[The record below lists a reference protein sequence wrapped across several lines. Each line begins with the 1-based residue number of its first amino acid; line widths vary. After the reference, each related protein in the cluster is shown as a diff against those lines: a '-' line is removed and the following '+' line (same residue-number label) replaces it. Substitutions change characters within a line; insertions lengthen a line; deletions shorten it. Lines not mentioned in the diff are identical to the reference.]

1 MIHEFKFRVYSF
13 SDKSFIYFDVYEGVS
28 GIAGGVSEPQQ
39 YTGLKDKNDKEI
51 YEGDLIRGMFD
62 FGPAGFRELMLP
74 VCWHNI
80 QGYQWN
86 YWNLSTIEVVGNAYE
101 HKELLNILNMNN
113 PQWPTLQDRLNHQLK
128 DELTALHQLKQVL
141 PLSKQAQELYDKLS
155 KESIQE
161 TRNNAGRTTEE

>member
-13 SDKSFIYFDVYEGVS
+13 SDKSFIYFDVYEDVS

-80 QGYQWN
+80 QGYQWD
-86 YWNLSTIEVVGNAYE
+86 YWNMSTIEVAGNKFE
-101 HKELLNILNMNN
+101 HKELL
-113 PQWPTLQDRLNHQLK
+113 K
-128 DELTALHQLKQVL
+128 
-141 PLSKQAQELYDKLS
+141 
-155 KESIQE
+155 
-161 TRNNAGRTTEE
+161 